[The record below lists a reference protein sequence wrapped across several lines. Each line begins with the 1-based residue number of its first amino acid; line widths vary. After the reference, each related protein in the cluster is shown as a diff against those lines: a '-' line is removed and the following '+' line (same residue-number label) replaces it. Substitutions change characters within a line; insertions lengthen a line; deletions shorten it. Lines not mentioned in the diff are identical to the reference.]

1 MKIILY
7 ARLTGVLFVDF
18 DMTIYTFN
26 RDGTVKEINFGIKNS
41 KKQYDGT
48 HIFTIDVSK
57 IECYELIEVS
67 ITWGFE
73 YITFYNLTVEYQES
87 FPSIDYKS
95 LKNAISKYIY

>member
-1 MKIILY
+1 
-7 ARLTGVLFVDF
+7 
-18 DMTIYTFN
+18 
-26 RDGTVKEINFGIKNS
+26 
-41 KKQYDGT
+41 
-48 HIFTIDVSK
+48 VSK